1 MKHSQ
6 IFNVLVSAPY
16 LQKEFEAYR
25 ARFADEGLNPI
36 VPLVRER
43 LEEEELLTLVH
54 DIDGIICGDDRI
66 TPHVLDHAP
75 RLKVIVKWGTGIDSI
90 DAAYARRKGVPVRNT
105 PNAFTGPVSDS
116 VLAYLL
122 AFSRNI
128 VAADT
133 IMKSGNWHKAPG
145 FTLAERCVGII
156 GVGNIGQAV
165 ARKLKAFGAR
175 VIGTD
180 IVNIPAAVRKACGIE
195 MVSLDA
201 LLEQADLVTV
211 NCNLN
216 PTSHHLLGR
225 AQFER
230 MPLHAVL
237 VNTARGPIVNEADL
251 VWALEHGVI
260 GGAALDV
267 FEEEPLPITSPLRLM
282 PNVLLS
288 SHATNASPRCW
299 KAVHENSIAMLCES
313 LAPYRDAGREREVA

>member
-1 MKHSQ
+1 VKQSR

-25 ARFADEGLNPI
+25 ARFAAEGLHPI
-36 VPLVRER
+36 APLVRER
-43 LEEEELLTLVH
+43 LEEDELLSLVP
-54 DIDGIICGDDRI
+54 DVDGIICGDDRI
-66 TPHVLDHAP
+66 TPRVLDHAR

-90 DAAYARRKGVPVRNT
+90 DADYARRKGIPVRNT

-122 AFSRNI
+122 AFSRGI
-128 VAADT
+128 VASDQ
-133 IMKSGNWHKAPG
+133 IMKSGNWDKAPG

-156 GVGNIGQAV
+156 GVGNIGQMV
-165 ARKLKAFGAR
+165 ARKLRAFGAR

-180 IVNIPAAVRKACGIE
+180 ILDISADTRAACGIE

-201 LLEQADLVTV
+201 LLEQADLITV
-211 NCNLN
+211 NCSLN
-216 PTSHHLLGR
+216 RTSYHLLER
-225 AQFER
+225 AQFQR
-230 MPLHAVL
+230 MKRHAVL

-251 VWALEHGVI
+251 VWALQNGVI

-267 FEEEPLPITSPLRLM
+267 FEEEPLPTSSPLRGM

-313 LAPYRDAGREREVA
+313 LTPFRHADQAREVA

>member
-1 MKHSQ
+1 VKQTHT
-6 IFNVLVSAPY
+6 FNVLVSAPY
-16 LQKEFEAYR
+16 LQNEFEGYR
-25 ARFADEGLNPI
+25 ARFAAEGLHPV
-36 VPLVRER
+36 VPAVRER
-43 LEEEELLTLVH
+43 LEEDELLSLVQ

-66 TPHVLDHAP
+66 TPRVLDHAR

-90 DAAYARRKGVPVRNT
+90 DADYARRKGIPVRNT

-128 VAADT
+128 VAADR
-133 IMKSGNWHKAPG
+133 IMKSGNWEKAPG
-145 FTLAERCVGII
+145 STLAEQCVGII
-156 GVGNIGQAV
+156 GVGNIGQMV
-165 ARKLKAFGAR
+165 ARKLQVFGAR

-180 IVNIPAAVRKACGIE
+180 IVDIPANVRAACSIE
-195 MVSLDA
+195 MMPLDT
-201 LLEQADLVTV
+201 LLERADIITV

-216 PTSHHLLGR
+216 PTSYHLLAR
-225 AQFER
+225 AQFAR
-230 MPLHAVL
+230 VKRHAVL
-237 VNTARGPIVNEADL
+237 INTARGPIVNEADL

-267 FEEEPLPITSPLRLM
+267 FEEEPLSASSPLRRM

-313 LAPYRDAGREREVA
+313 LAPFRHAGRAREVA

>member
-1 MKHSQ
+1 MKQ
-6 IFNVLVSAPY
+6 TPMFNVLVSAPY
-16 LQKEFEAYR
+16 LQREFDGYR
-25 ARFADEGLNPI
+25 ERFAAEGLHPI
-36 VPLVRER
+36 VPAVQER
-43 LEEEELLTLVH
+43 LEEHQLLSLVP
-54 DIDGIICGDDRI
+54 DVDGIICGDDRI
-66 TPHVLDHAP
+66 TPRVLDHAR

-90 DAAYARRKGVPVRNT
+90 DAEYARRKSIPVRNT

-128 VAADT
+128 VGSDR
-133 IMKSGNWHKAPG
+133 IMKSGNWDKAPG

-156 GVGNIGQAV
+156 GVGNIGQMV
-165 ARKLKAFGAR
+165 ARKLTAFGAR
-175 VIGTD
+175 VVGAD
-180 IVNIPAAVRKACGIE
+180 IVNIPADVRAACGIE

-201 LLEQADLVTV
+201 LLERADLVTV

-216 PTSHHLLGR
+216 PTSYHLLGR

-230 MPLHAVL
+230 MQRHAVI
-237 VNTARGPIVNEADL
+237 VNTARGPIVNEIDL
-251 VWALEHGVI
+251 VWALQNGVI

-267 FEEEPLPITSPLRLM
+267 FEEEPLPASSPLRAM
-282 PNVLLS
+282 SNVLLS

-313 LAPYRDAGREREVA
+313 LAPFRDADQAREVA